1 MLGIP
6 IQKQGGYTILSKG
19 VQYGTKI
26 GEGFSYKNVW
36 LVLYSYRK
44 NRSLARLMIM
54 DNCTDFFNHCTC
66 NAPLP

>member
-6 IQKQGGYTILSKG
+6 PFRNKGDTQFLSKG

-26 GEGFSYKNVW
+26 GGFSYKNVW

-44 NRSLARLMIM
+44 IARL
-54 DNCTDFFNHCTC
+54 
-66 NAPLP
+66 LG

>member
-6 IQKQGGYTILSKG
+6 HSETRGIHNFLSKG

-44 NRSLARLMIM
+44 KSLARSV
-54 DNCTDFFNHCTC
+54 DDYG
-66 NAPLP
+66 

>member
-6 IQKQGGYTILSKG
+6 IQKQGDTQFLSKG

-44 NRSLARLMIM
+44 KSLARSV
-54 DNCTDFFNHCTC
+54 DDYG
-66 NAPLP
+66 

>member
-6 IQKQGGYTILSKG
+6 PHSETRGIHNFLSKG

-44 NRSLARLMIM
+44 KSLARSV
-54 DNCTDFFNHCTC
+54 DDYG
-66 NAPLP
+66 